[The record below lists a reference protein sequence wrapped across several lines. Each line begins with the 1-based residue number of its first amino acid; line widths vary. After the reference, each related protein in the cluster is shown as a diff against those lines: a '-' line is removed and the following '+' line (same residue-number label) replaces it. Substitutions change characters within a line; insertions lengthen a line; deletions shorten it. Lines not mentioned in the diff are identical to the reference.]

1 MAKTSA
7 KSKGYRKTI
16 KKKPFLTK
24 KEIIEL
30 IVILAVILLGVVLFN
45 IFYDD
50 GFVKAHDLQAN
61 DIVSFASTDLRDR
74 YKKVAVA
81 NELEGFT
88 KEERAEDETP
98 VAAHTYIA
106 EGDQNNIESISVSG
120 SFVDAVTL
128 VNTTMSYM
136 SGGLSED
143 STVSEVIE
151 TTIQDHPAYVF
162 TYTYGEY
169 DEAYGAAATDEAA
182 VEEAAE
188 ATEEAAEATEEAQ
201 PANNKFTQAI
211 SAYIVAD
218 DTHTLCLHIYRRG
231 GDESFY
237 LAQEELVDFIQPYTA
252 AFTLNPIEE

>member
-50 GFVKAHDLQAN
+50 GFIKDKDVQPG
-61 DIVSFASTDLRDR
+61 DIVSYASTDLRDR
-74 YKKVAVA
+74 YKKIGEIG
-81 NELEGFT
+81 ELEGFT
-88 KEERAEDETP
+88 LEERGEDEAP
-98 VAAHTYIA
+98 ISAYVFNSDDGA
-106 EGDQNNIESISVSG
+106 ENIESISVSG

-136 SGGLSED
+136 TGGLTEG
-143 STVSEVIE
+143 STVSEVYE
-151 TTIQDHPAYVF
+151 TTVQDHDAYVF

-169 DEAYGAAATDEAA
+169 DADYG
-182 VEEAAE
+182 AE
-188 ATEEAAEATEEAQ
+188 ATEEAAEEVAEEPAAEATEEQ
-201 PANNKFTQAI
+201 PADNKFTQAI

-218 DTHTLCLHIYRRG
+218 DNHTLCFHVYRKG

-237 LAQEELVDFIQPYTA
+237 LPEEEIVDFIQPYFA
-252 AFTLNPIEE
+252 AFNLDIAE